1 MREGRG
7 GVERRKGVYKNCGG
21 GTARGSDSGLRVGW
35 SGRVMTEI
43 GLGVWVRVGCRE
55 GKDGRRNR
63 HRWCGGGE
71 FFGLLSVTLLV

>member
-21 GTARGSDSGLRVGW
+21 GTARWSDSGLRVGW

-43 GLGVWVRVGCRE
+43 VLGMWVRVGCRE

-63 HRWCGGGE
+63 HGD
-71 FFGLLSVTLLV
+71 